1 MWNREVNEVTVLRNE
16 EHYQDP
22 TAGTAIK
29 TMEDRIRKIYDTRD
43 TVAMEEALRKAKAI
57 FNEAGF
63 AVMERIVLKNIRTGK
78 IYR

>member
-1 MWNREVNEVTVLRNE
+1 MTVMRNE

-22 TAGTAIK
+22 TPGAVIK
-29 TMEDRIRKIYDTRD
+29 NMEDRIRKAYDARD
-43 TVAMEEALRKAKAI
+43 TAAMEEALRQAKAI
-57 FNEAGF
+57 FNEVGF

>member
-1 MWNREVNEVTVLRNE
+1 MTVLRNE

-22 TAGTAIK
+22 TPGAVIK
-29 TMEDRIRKIYDTRD
+29 TEDRIRKIYDARD
-43 TVAMEEALRKAKAI
+43 TAAMEEALRQAKII

-63 AVMERIVLKNIRTGK
+63 AVVERIALKNIRTGK

>member
-1 MWNREVNEVTVLRNE
+1 MTVLRNE

-22 TAGTAIK
+22 TAGTVIK
-29 TMEDRIRKIYDTRD
+29 TMEDRIRKIYDARD
-43 TVAMEEALRKAKAI
+43 TAAMEEALRQAKAI

-63 AVMERIVLKNIRTGK
+63 SVQERIVLKNIRTGK

>member
-1 MWNREVNEVTVLRNE
+1 MTVLRNE

-22 TAGTAIK
+22 TAGTVIK
-29 TMEDRIRKIYDTRD
+29 TMEDRIRKIYDARD
-43 TVAMEEALRKAKAI
+43 TAAM
-57 FNEAGF
+57 F

>member
-1 MWNREVNEVTVLRNE
+1 MRNTIRI
-16 EHYQDP
+16 QRRGLSSRP
-22 TAGTAIK
+22 WK
-29 TMEDRIRKIYDTRD
+29 TGIRKIYDARD
-43 TVAMEEALRKAKAI
+43 TAAMEEALRQAKAI